1 MERFFRFVVFR
12 HVHPFRP
19 AVYFYTAVSRR
30 SRSVMWPSIILVS
43 SAAIGRKPPL
53 MAEVGQS
60 IFHERIIGIVRFM
73 EAKGLRAAAGLRVWH
88 GNCSAISTRIP
99 L

>member
-1 MERFFRFVVFR
+1 
-12 HVHPFRP
+12 
-19 AVYFYTAVSRR
+19 
-30 SRSVMWPSIILVS
+30 
-43 SAAIGRKPPL
+43 

-60 IFHERIIGIVRFM
+60 ILHERIIGVVRFM
-73 EAKGLRAAAGLRVWH
+73 EAKGLRGAAGLRVWH